1 MENDYFD
8 NKKPLI
14 KLDLNYVKLWKS
26 MPSFKQTRIF
36 KTYSLP
42 CMSLDSC
49 LVDKLEKEEVGEE
62 DWGFFVEIDGE

>member
-8 NKKPLI
+8 NKPLI

-26 MPSFKQTRIF
+26 LPSFKQTPIF

-42 CMSLDSC
+42 CLSLDSC
-49 LVDKLEKEEVGEE
+49 LVDKLEIEEGGEE
-62 DWGFFVEIDGE
+62 DWGFFVQIDEE